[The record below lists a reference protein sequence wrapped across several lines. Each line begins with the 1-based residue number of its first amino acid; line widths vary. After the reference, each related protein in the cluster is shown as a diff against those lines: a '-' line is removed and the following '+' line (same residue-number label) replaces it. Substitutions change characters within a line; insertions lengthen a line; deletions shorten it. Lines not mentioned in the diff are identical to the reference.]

1 MTQSGMPPD
10 DPGQP
15 PQPPQ
20 PPLAPPPGTPPPY
33 ATAPDPFNLGPT
45 QTGMQAHVAGLLCY
59 VLGWVSALIF
69 LLIEP
74 RNKFVR
80 FHALQSL
87 ILSGAI
93 SVLQIAVRVVMPWGF
108 GTAISGL
115 LGLAGLVVWIVG
127 MVNAIQG
134 RWFKFPVVGDY
145 AAQTVQ
151 QIP

>member
-20 PPLAPPPGTPPPY
+20 PPMAPPPGPQPPY
-33 ATAPDPFNLGPT
+33 STAPDPFNLGPT
-45 QTGMQAHVAGLLCY
+45 QMGMPAHVAGLLCY

-80 FHALQSL
+80 FHALQAL
-87 ILSGAI
+87 ILSAGINVVAI
-93 SVLQIAVRVVMPWGF
+93 VVSVMPIIR
-108 GTAISGL
+108 GTIPPL
-115 LGLAGLVVWIVG
+115 LGLLWFVCLIVG
-127 MVNAIQG
+127 VVNAVQG

-145 AAQTVQ
+145 AARTVQ